1 MAEPQAEQQAS
12 HLPAEVVCA
21 RLAEVAVLHAEV
33 ACARPEVAQQAHA
46 LASGMMTLGLL
57 PEREA
62 EGKKW
67 RFAAIQAKNRTE
79 WTVTHL
85 ANMHVK
91 TTTIGLYD
99 SLGDTETRYIVA
111 QTELATIFCSN

>member
-1 MAEPQAEQQAS
+1 MK
-12 HLPAEVVCA
+12 
-21 RLAEVAVLHAEV
+21 RLERTHPNKPFLGTKTYKPSGMEYEWMTVKEM
-33 ACARPEVAQQAHA
+33 AQQAHA